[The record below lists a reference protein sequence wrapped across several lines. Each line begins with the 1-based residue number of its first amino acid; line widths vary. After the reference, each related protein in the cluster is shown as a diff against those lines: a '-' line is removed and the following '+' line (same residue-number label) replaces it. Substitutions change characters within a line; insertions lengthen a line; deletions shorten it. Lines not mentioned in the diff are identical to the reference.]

1 MKNNS
6 NMQHL
11 ALVLHSIVSDELEI
25 VYFLNIWLF
34 YDRETTGAYPKIR
47 MSCKSSFISV
57 IQLKLW
63 NSCIK

>member
-6 NMQHL
+6 NMQNL
-11 ALVLHSIVSDELEI
+11 ALVLHSIVSDELESL
-25 VYFLNIWLF
+25 FFKHLTFF
-34 YDRETTGAYPKIR
+34 YDHETTDAYPKIR
-47 MSCKSSFISV
+47 MLCKSSFISV